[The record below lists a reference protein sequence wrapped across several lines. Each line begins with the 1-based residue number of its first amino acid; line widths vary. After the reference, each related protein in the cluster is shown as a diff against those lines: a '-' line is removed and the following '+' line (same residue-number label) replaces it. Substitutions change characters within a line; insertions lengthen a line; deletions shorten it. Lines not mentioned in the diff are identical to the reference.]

1 MKKKEFISLILVFLV
16 FGVITGGA
24 FVGGLSMGE
33 RRGRAQAQAQQE
45 LSSQATTTVRSQAQP
60 TGTAQNSGS
69 QGFSAGGGITGTI
82 EKIEGDIITVSSTQ
96 GSVQVT
102 VGQTTIIQKSSVVP
116 LKELQPGQRLTIV
129 GQRAD
134 DGTTRARSIT
144 LISEVATT
152 SPQTDRSS
160 RQGKQPAST
169 P

>member
-33 RRGRAQAQAQQE
+33 RKGRAQAQQE

-69 QGFSAGGGITGTI
+69 QGISAGGGITGTI

-102 VGQTTIIQKSSVVP
+102 VGQTTIIQKSSIVP
-116 LKELQPGQRLTIV
+116 LKELLPGQRLTIV

-144 LISEVATT
+144 LISEVAST